1 MKMRIPFKKGMVC
14 GVSLLMLA
22 APCIVK
28 PSLAEVV
35 IDDSR
40 TAGIVLEN
48 ETNTA
53 ANQTNA
59 TVKSGASVTAETGK
73 YAILGKTGGWNI
85 TVEKGATV
93 ARTGTY
99 ANGIWLNPDG
109 DSTKADLNGNVTNRG
124 TIQATGSAIQL
135 GAGTVVNEKEAV
147 ISSKN
152 NYGVQ
157 TTGGPSTVI
166 NEGSIVGRVS
176 GVSMDG
182 SSANTLINKETGTIG
197 DFDTSS
203 YGVRIAG
210 TVENEGLIVGNSAVY
225 MFSEDS
231 RLTNKKGGTII
242 GKTNG
247 ILGIGSI
254 VNEEGATIKGST
266 MGVDTIGDSSVSN
279 AGTIEGATGIRF
291 RGSEGDNI
299 LDNRGTIIGTSGNA
313 VLMGADN
320 DTAYLRNGS
329 DITGN
334 VDADNS
340 ADSSIV
346 SGTDDT
352 VYLTGSGEIKNGT
365 LLNFETIEK
374 SGDGTWS
381 LGGDLSSGNSISVLG
396 GVLKASGV
404 YTHEAGATYTVGA
417 GSNGK
422 AGKITADTAT
432 LNGGAVS
439 VVSKGLKGGTHTIVE
454 TTNGL
459 TGTFDSVTSD
469 SKYREMSLAY
479 DAKNSYL
486 NMKSN
491 FKKAGAT
498 GTRGNVASAIDDA
511 YGNSSS
517 DDMVTVVDELF
528 SLDDGALNSAIDQI
542 SGTTHSVSATV
553 APVKQGSFYQNLF
566 GRTGG
571 ATTGL
576 GFLGLN
582 DRQSDPL
589 TMLASGG
596 PVANDA
602 GFSLTR
608 AGQKLPYGMWI
619 KGYSVMGNRH
629 GGDTGSRYDYTIG
642 GAIAGFDYLINPN
655 IRAGVA
661 VGYSKTSVDMKQLQD
676 NSDVES
682 FQGALYGSYVPT
694 SKLWYV
700 DAAFAYS
707 KNSYETKRYLTFG
720 NIYRVAR
727 GSYDGS
733 DISGYLE
740 GGYKVPIFGGITAT
754 PLVSFLAMR
763 NHTDSFTETGAGSVN
778 LETGSNNTDS
788 YQSGLGVKLSR
799 EFKAAKDFTF
809 TPEFGAKWLHEF
821 GDTEANINARFA
833 GETAGSFVIASDTTE
848 RDTGVFSLNLT
859 GKKGDM
865 LNFFVGYDLG
875 ITNDQISHGFTGGLR
890 LNW

>member
-40 TAGIVLEN
+40 TAAIVLEN

-59 TVKSGASVTAETGK
+59 TVKSGASVTVAESESVSK
-73 YAILGKTGGWNI
+73 YYAIIGTTDGWNI
-85 TVEKGATV
+85 TVEKGATITTTG
-93 ARTGTY
+93 ALMRTIY
-99 ANGIWLNPDG
+99 LN
-109 DSTKADLNGNVTNRG
+109 STGFSASNLNGNVTNGG
-124 TIQATGSAIQL
+124 TIQGEGSGITL
-135 GAGTVVNEKEAV
+135 GTGTVVNEKEAT
-147 ISSKN
+147 ITSTQGIGL
-152 NYGVQ
+152 YL
-157 TTGGPSTVI
+157 TGGSSTVI
-166 NEGSIVGRVS
+166 NEGSIS
-176 GVSMDG
+176 GAGLG
-182 SSANTLINKETGTIG
+182 SVYMLNGGNTLINKE
-197 DFDTSS
+197 
-203 YGVRIAG
+203 
-210 TVENEGLIVGNSAVY
+210 
-225 MFSEDS
+225 
-231 RLTNKKGGTII
+231 GGTITGANGYGARI
-242 GKTNG
+242 TGGTVTN
-247 ILGIGSI
+247 
-254 VNEEGATIKGST
+254 ERKATITGN
-266 MGVDTIGDSSVSN
+266 MGIQFRSDYNDT
-279 AGTIEGATGIRF
+279 
-291 RGSEGDNI
+291 
-299 LDNRGTIIGTSGNA
+299 LDNAGTIIGTGGTA
-313 VLMGADN
+313 VDMGAGG
-320 DTAYLRNGS
+320 DTAYLRDGS
-329 DITGN
+329 AITGA
-334 VDADNS
+334 VTGGD
-340 ADSSIV
+340 
-346 SGTDDT
+346 GTDT

-381 LGGDLSSGNSISVLG
+381 LGGDLSSGKSISVLG

-454 TTNGL
+454 TANGL
-459 TGTFDSVTSD
+459 TGAFDSVTSD

-486 NMKSN
+486 NMRSN

-528 SLDDGALNSAIDQI
+528 SLDDGALNSALDQI
-542 SGTTHSVSATV
+542 SGTTHGVSSTV
-553 APVKQGSFYQNLF
+553 APARQGAFYQNLF
-566 GRTGG
+566 GRAGG
-571 ATTGL
+571 GTTGL
-576 GFLGLN
+576 GVLGLN

-596 PVANDA
+596 PVASDA
-602 GFSLTR
+602 GFSLAR
-608 AGQKLPYGMWI
+608 DGQKLPYGMWI
-619 KGYSVMGNRH
+619 KGYSVTGNRH
-629 GGDTGSRYDYTIG
+629 GDDIGSRYDYTIG

-661 VGYSKTSVDMKQLQD
+661 IGYSKTDVDMKQLQD

-682 FQGALYGSYVPT
+682 LQGALYGSYVPT

-707 KNSYETKRYLTFG
+707 RNSYETKRYLSFG

-740 GGYKVPIFGGITAT
+740 GGYKVPILGGFTAT

-799 EFKAAKDFTF
+799 EFKAAKDFTLI
-809 TPEFGAKWLHEF
+809 PEFGAKWLHEF

-833 GETAGSFVIASDTTE
+833 GETAGSFVITSSTTN
-848 RDTGVFSLNLT
+848 RDAGVFSLNLT
-859 GKKGDM
+859 GKTGDT

-875 ITNDQISHGFTGGLR
+875 FTDDQISHGFTGGLR
-890 LNW
+890 FNW

>member
-1 MKMRIPFKKGMVC
+1 MRKQFTESIII
-14 GVSLLMLA
+14 GVSLLLLA

-28 PSLAEVV
+28 QSHAEVV
-35 IDDSR
+35 IDDAR
-40 TAGIVLEN
+40 TVPVVLEN
-48 ETNTA
+48 ETNSTDSPE
-53 ANQTNA
+53 NV
-59 TVKSGASVTAETGK
+59 TVKSGASVIVAHDISLFDQGGDGIASKSTD
-73 YAILGKTGGWNI
+73 GWNV

-93 ARTGTY
+93 KSVDGGNNAAINLRFTTGATVTNSGELTGVSGGVRLGSYGTIINDGTINTTVNY
-99 ANGIWLNPDG
+99 AVSFAGDG
-109 DSTKADLNGNVTNRG
+109 GTVDNKGAINAGTTGAAGVFFGGSGNKVTNREGG
-124 TIQATGSAIQL
+124 TI
-135 GAGTVVNEKEAV
+135 
-147 ISSKN
+147 
-152 NYGVQ
+152 
-157 TTGGPSTVI
+157 TGGRGVSGHATVI
-166 NEGSIVGRVS
+166 NEKGATI
-176 GVSMDG
+176 
-182 SSANTLINKETGTIG
+182 TGTTDQALYISG
-197 DFDTSS
+197 DSHVF
-203 YGVRIAG
+203 
-210 TVENEGLIVGNSAVY
+210 NE
-225 MFSEDS
+225 
-231 RLTNKKGGTII
+231 GTII
-242 GKTNG
+242 G
-247 ILGIGSI
+247 
-254 VNEEGATIKGST
+254 AT
-266 MGVDTIGDSSVSN
+266 
-279 AGTIEGATGIRF
+279 TGIQF
-291 RGSEGDNI
+291 RGSGARSNI
-299 LDNRGTIIGTSGNA
+299 LDNRGTIIGAGGNA
-313 VLMGADN
+313 VLMGAGN
-320 DTAYLRNGS
+320 DTAYLRDGS

-334 VDADNS
+334 VDGDNS

-346 SGTDDT
+346 SGTDDR

-381 LGGDLSSGNSISVLG
+381 LGGDLSSGKSISVLG
-396 GVLKASGV
+396 GALKVSGV

-417 GSNGK
+417 GSDGK
-422 AGKITADTAT
+422 AGKITADTAV
-432 LNGGAVS
+432 LNGGGVS
-439 VVSKGLKGGTHTIVE
+439 VVTKGLKGGTHTIVE

-486 NMKSN
+486 NMRSN
-491 FKKAGAT
+491 FKKAGAR

-511 YGNSSS
+511 YSNSSS

-528 SLDDGALNSAIDQI
+528 TLDDGALNSALDQI
-542 SGTTHSVSATV
+542 SGTTHSVSSTV
-553 APVKQGSFYQNLF
+553 APARQGAFYQNLF

-571 ATTGL
+571 TTGL

-596 PVANDA
+596 PVASDA
-602 GFSLTR
+602 GFTLTR
-608 AGQKLPYGMWI
+608 DGQKLPYGTWI
-619 KGYSVMGNRH
+619 KGYSVTGNRH
-629 GGDTGSRYDYTIG
+629 GDDVGSRYDYTIG

-661 VGYSKTSVDMKQLQD
+661 VGYSKTNVDMKQLRD
-676 NSDVES
+676 NSDAES
-682 FQGALYGSYVPT
+682 WQGAIYGSYVPT

-707 KNSYETKRYLTFG
+707 KNSYETKRYLNFG

-754 PLVSFLAMR
+754 PLASFLAMC
-763 NHTDSFTETGAGSVN
+763 NHTDSFTETGAGALN
-778 LETGSNNTDS
+778 LESDSNHTDS

-799 EFKAAKDFTF
+799 EFKAAKDFTL

-833 GETAGSFVIASDTTE
+833 GEPAGSFVINSSTAK

-859 GKKGDM
+859 GKKSDM

-875 ITNDQISHGFTGGLR
+875 ITSDQISHGFTGGLR
-890 LNW
+890 FNW